1 MRVKSLF
8 KWQHLLETCK
18 IQGANTK
25 KYIYEIR
32 PKHHENQLHAPYS
45 NAL

>member
-1 MRVKSLF
+1 MRVKFFF
-8 KWQHLLETCK
+8 KGQHLLETCK

-25 KYIYEIR
+25 KKNEIR